1 MAIWRLGMAVIEGRE
16 RHIVGGVDTHKD
28 LHVAAVVDEQ
38 DRILGTRSFPTT
50 RQGYRQMLAWMLS
63 FGELQRIGI
72 ESTGSYGAGLLR
84 FMQQAKV
91 VVLEVTTPDKQDR
104 RRRGKNDDLDA
115 QNAAHAALAGQ
126 RTVTPRSRDGMI
138 ESLRIL
144 MACRKTAVSARRIA
158 LQMIHNTIVC
168 APDAL
173 RDQLR
178 NLTRMQLVR
187 TLASWRPDLT
197 AYRDLDSAYR
207 IGLKSLARRYL
218 ELHDEI
224 ADLDVMI
231 AAIVNELAPNLV
243 ARNSI
248 GHIGAA
254 QLLLTAGDNPERLRS
269 EASFASLCGVSP
281 VPASSGKTVRHRIN
295 RGGDRAANSALHIIA
310 IGRLRTDQRT
320 KDYVARRIAEGHSKL
335 DAIRA
340 LKRYLAREVFTL
352 ITQRRKE
359 INPPESPLDKQK
371 GVRGSARLWRGVGRG
386 RSTRI
391 TYTDRSTNT
400 SKTVSGGTLSGL
412 GQGQKVKIDPV
423 PNTTVTVTN
432 TSENLSR
439 TFTAAV
445 FNPPLNRV
453 VSKYTILSGS
463 TVQFGTESFTVSGTY
478 TLVDTTVDYTVGSPT
493 FGEESGFLSAVNV
506 VATGSAGAITFGL
519 SGAPSYTANLA
530 PIWATPDLP
539 ATLPIPVDVA
549 FSGFLSLDG
558 STTPFSGTLSDTTTF
573 NPDGSVSDLDV
584 LDIMTDVGPIT
595 GSISAF
601 ATPTVVVPEPSTL
614 TLLALGCG
622 AIFGLRSSRRLTTRW
637 PN

>member
-1 MAIWRLGMAVIEGRE
+1 MAVIEGRE

-104 RRRGKNDDLDA
+104 RDLDA

-281 VPASSGKTVRHRIN
+281 VPASSGKTVRHRLN

-359 INPPESPLDKQK
+359 IN
-371 GVRGSARLWRGVGRG
+371 A
-386 RSTRI
+386 TRI
-391 TYTDRSTNT
+391 
-400 SKTVSGGTLSGL
+400 
-412 GQGQKVKIDPV
+412 
-423 PNTTVTVTN
+423 
-432 TSENLSR
+432 
-439 TFTAAV
+439 AA
-445 FNPPLNRV
+445 
-453 VSKYTILSGS
+453 
-463 TVQFGTESFTVSGTY
+463 
-478 TLVDTTVDYTVGSPT
+478 
-493 FGEESGFLSAVNV
+493 
-506 VATGSAGAITFGL
+506 
-519 SGAPSYTANLA
+519 
-530 PIWATPDLP
+530 
-539 ATLPIPVDVA
+539 
-549 FSGFLSLDG
+549 
-558 STTPFSGTLSDTTTF
+558 
-573 NPDGSVSDLDV
+573 
-584 LDIMTDVGPIT
+584 
-595 GSISAF
+595 
-601 ATPTVVVPEPSTL
+601 
-614 TLLALGCG
+614 
-622 AIFGLRSSRRLTTRW
+622 
-637 PN
+637 